1 MYFLTVLSLGHI
13 QYPNTTKHSYEKFMV
28 CLDRSE
34 RKQSLLHKLGR
45 CGETKNGLRSVKL
58 LVEENRLMDGRVIC
72 HWMKQ
77 YILYPSRI
85 HLFESSSGVDPWH
98 QVIFK

>member
-13 QYPNTTKHSYEKFMV
+13 QYPNTTKHSREECVRRVMKRFGSN
-28 CLDRSE
+28 RP
-34 RKQSLLHKLGR
+34 
-45 CGETKNGLRSVKL
+45 TKNGLRSVKL